1 MTRFARQIITGTLL
15 SAALLVSSTAF
26 AGELEDRATKVL
38 AEAIKV
44 AESGDFDKWIKEFC
58 DPERCHT
65 SVSKDQWK
73 AYQLKQL
80 KAQGKHCVQDGKVN
94 VARWRGSLSDE
105 GGKAKAYVTCSNRQ
119 LPPPVEFRYDKAK
132 DKIYIRNTSI

>member
-1 MTRFARQIITGTLL
+1 MTRFTRQIIAGTLL
-15 SAALLVSSTAF
+15 SAALLMSSTAF
-26 AGELEDRATKVL
+26 AGELEDRAEKVL

-44 AESGDFDKWIKEFC
+44 AESGDMDKWIKEFC

-65 SVSKDQWK
+65 QLSKEQWK

-80 KAQGKHCVQDGKVN
+80 KLQGGKCVTDGKVA

-105 GGKAKAYVTCSNRQ
+105 GGKAKAYVTCENRQ
-119 LPPPVEFRYDKAK
+119 LPPPVEFRYDKEK